1 MKNEMYVTDY
11 YGNKI
16 KVYPLIASYYNHNLA
31 IRLWTDDGEPWASLT
46 VNLDVN
52 LHDELGEEYAL
63 VDVNNFPEAEEFIAK
78 YGIGEPMNASKTSG
92 YVRYPLYKFDL
103 KKLKEY

>member
-1 MKNEMYVTDY
+1 MKEKMYVTDY

-16 KVYPLIASYYNHNLA
+16 KVYPLVASYYNQNLA
-31 IRLWTDDGEPWASLT
+31 IRLWTDEGEPWTTLT
-46 VNLDVN
+46 VNLDEN
-52 LHDELGEEYAL
+52 LIDELGEEYAF

-78 YGIGEPMNASKTSG
+78 YGIGEPMNVYKTSG
-92 YVRYPLYKFDL
+92 FVRYPLYKFDL